1 MNKNKAIIS
10 DAIDHLRGL
19 AKLNKVVYK
28 KSPIGNDFYDIQIEG
43 QDFLCIVQ
51 NNVIKAN
58 LSIVLQA
65 MQQVR
70 PQTDK
75 PLLLISQYVQP
86 DLYNLIQQENIN
98 IVERSGNCRII
109 APPLFVHISGQK
121 RFEQKEKR
129 GKAFHEAGIKLI
141 FFFLQDETNVSKP
154 YRQICDQTGSSLGTI
169 KNVVEELVEEHFIV
183 TMASKRVLKNREQ
196 LIDLWQVY
204 YNRTLKP
211 KLLIKEF
218 ELVDKQD
225 WKQLKLPNNM
235 YWGGES
241 GAYLHDGF
249 LIPEQFEIYADAP
262 ISNLLLTH
270 KVRIQDN
277 GNIKVYQK
285 FWKDSTNSN
294 LVPNFLIYADLIGSG
309 NSRCIE
315 AAQKLKAYG
324 I

>member
-154 YRQICDQTGSSLGTI
+154 YRQICDQTGLSLGTI
-169 KNVVEELVEEHFIV
+169 KNVVEDWLRSI
-183 TMASKRVLKNREQ
+183 
-196 LIDLWQVY
+196 
-204 YNRTLKP
+204 
-211 KLLIKEF
+211 LL
-218 ELVDKQD
+218 
-225 WKQLKLPNNM
+225 
-235 YWGGES
+235 
-241 GAYLHDGF
+241 
-249 LIPEQFEIYADAP
+249 
-262 ISNLLLTH
+262 
-270 KVRIQDN
+270 
-277 GNIKVYQK
+277 
-285 FWKDSTNSN
+285 
-294 LVPNFLIYADLIGSG
+294 
-309 NSRCIE
+309 
-315 AAQKLKAYG
+315 
-324 I
+324 